1 MMRCEINGNGRGR
14 ENEGLQDTI
23 RLVCREN
30 GKENR
35 LFVRL
40 QYTPANHNCI
50 QVALDQV
57 PIYMYSNRATY
68 IRNGRSGC
76 MES

>member
-1 MMRCEINGNGRGR
+1 MEGNGRDR

-23 RLVCREN
+23 RLICREN
-30 GKENR
+30 GKESR

-40 QYTPANHNCI
+40 QYTPANRNCI
-50 QVALDQV
+50 QVALDQA

-68 IRNGRSGC
+68 IKNGRSGC